1 MIMEVNYWKKQTKP
15 THLFTPAKPQTKA
28 LWEALSPEKA
38 KTGVSASCQSQYQ
51 DTDQMRL
58 TLPQTHMAWS
68 EGKVEKTVNQ
78 MFASNQGSIFLHV
91 FKKILAEI
99 IFTSPSHGIMH
110 RWGKSHFIHSHQ
122 CHHTGST
129 HIGETYICISQTKA
143 RESINVVL
151 STHL

>member
-1 MIMEVNYWKKQTKP
+1 
-15 THLFTPAKPQTKA
+15 
-28 LWEALSPEKA
+28 
-38 KTGVSASCQSQYQ
+38 
-51 DTDQMRL
+51 MRL

-110 RWGKSHFIHSHQ
+110 R
-122 CHHTGST
+122 
-129 HIGETYICISQTKA
+129 
-143 RESINVVL
+143 
-151 STHL
+151 